1 MDQSLCSMGLA
12 ESSEYLKLTLNNPAK
27 SDRRL
32 DIISE
37 YYTVT
42 HDQKI
47 LDIWMFTNST
57 QVHLNYNLKRIG
69 QIKTIK

>member
-1 MDQSLCSMGLA
+1 MDQRLCSMRFA
-12 ESSEYLKLTLNNPAK
+12 ESSEYLLTLNNPVK
-27 SDRRL
+27 SDRPF

-57 QVHLNYNLKRIG
+57 QVHLNYNLERIG
-69 QIKTIK
+69 QIKTMK